1 MAEGDFVNTF
11 QPPNALAPVVIG
23 QCGKQIEVGEIVGGV
38 RVKPSGNA
46 YYTAGQSPEER
57 YVPATVPVFI

>member
-23 QCGKQIEVGEIVGGV
+23 VAGKQIEVGEIVGGV
-38 RVKPSGNA
+38 RVKPPGTST
-46 YYTAGQSPEER
+46 YTAGTSPEER
-57 YVPATVPVFI
+57 YIPVTVPPF